1 MCTIITYIKA
11 GKIPTTRFYR
21 NVFTS
26 DISIFLL
33 LTGNIKHWKFPCLCR
48 KMRSGLPSSK
58 WCAPEK
64 LLCGAAYRNIMLWVD
79 CSIAAVLCHHNFSFF
94 ILIFSF
100 CHSARG
106 FITWDRLGHA
116 LSRERITELPRYCWI
131 MHTIHRNELQPG
143 CNKSVKIWSK
153 LLKKAKKIIQ
163 QWYYC
168 TRKQLA
174 LCFDL
179 WYNERIQTK
188 EMLIGHSSLHKN
200 HVIMKRRKELW

>member
-1 MCTIITYIKA
+1 MACEHSLTWATLRSQDTVGIMPSRFTILDETVE
-11 GKIPTTRFYR
+11 TRR
-21 NVFTS
+21 PWRGS
-26 DISIFLL
+26 PWAPIRGSSFLCIVCIIQQYL
-33 LTGNIKHWKFPCLCR
+33 G
-48 KMRSGLPSSK
+48 SS
-58 WCAPEK
+58 AI
-64 LLCGAAYRNIMLWVD
+64 R
-79 CSIAAVLCHHNFSFF
+79 
-94 ILIFSF
+94 
-100 CHSARG
+100 
-106 FITWDRLGHA
+106 
-116 LSRERITELPRYCWI
+116 SRERVCTSRAHGMNPP
-131 MHTIHRNELQPG
+131 HTVPKYSLKYNFFEKIWFK
-143 CNKSVKIWSK
+143 CNKSVEIWLK